1 MIIHDNSHYNHDITK
16 WYCQW
21 LPFPEENHCT
31 ARSARSARSA
41 RGRSRCQELFG
52 ITQRNLQIQG
62 ITSIF
67 GASKFA
73 WKLHRSQH
81 MGTIQ
86 IIQPDHWGS
95 LGISTYFNHRYIVL
109 TAMMME
115 YRDPSIG
122 HKMAQVILKTSM
134 ISYDT
139 SMIL

>member
-1 MIIHDNSHYNHDITK
+1 MIYNDNSHYNHSITTK

-21 LPFPEENHCT
+21 LPFPEQNHCT
-31 ARSARSARSA
+31 ARSARSGPPGVGIDVRSCL
-41 RGRSRCQELFG
+41 GSRSEICRFRVSPHFLCVE
-52 ITQRNLQIQG
+52 IR
-62 ITSIF
+62 SEMY
-67 GASKFA
+67 
-73 WKLHRSQH
+73 RSQH
-81 MGTIQ
+81 MGIIQ

-95 LGISTYFNHRYIVL
+95 LGISTYFNHRYILL